1 MDVLDKIENILR
13 PQINQLT
20 AEGTRI
26 TLSDITYVYIG
37 ALALSLS
44 KNGVSLNEVKE
55 LVKSIFSEEEYSIN
69 IETAYA
75 QACASDYLENV
86 QYMFPI
92 ANSEMISGK
101 GDFFIKFTKKLN
113 KEIERMF
120 DPNTDDIDVKYKSIN
135 RTWFLDV

>member
-1 MDVLDKIENILR
+1 MLEIIGIIIVSLLLWKIVNRTIKNSRDQEYGSPRATVDVLDKIENILR

-55 LVKSIFSEEEYSIN
+55 LGKVR
-69 IETAYA
+69 
-75 QACASDYLENV
+75 
-86 QYMFPI
+86 
-92 ANSEMISGK
+92 ISHMAREHLLV
-101 GDFFIKFTKKLN
+101 TH
-113 KEIERMF
+113 
-120 DPNTDDIDVKYKSIN
+120 
-135 RTWFLDV
+135 